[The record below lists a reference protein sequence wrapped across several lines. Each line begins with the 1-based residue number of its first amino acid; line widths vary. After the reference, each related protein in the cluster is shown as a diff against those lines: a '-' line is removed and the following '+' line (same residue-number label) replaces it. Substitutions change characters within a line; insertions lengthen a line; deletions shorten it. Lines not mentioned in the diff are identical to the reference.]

1 MGRIMPICFLKK
13 EHEMRMIERMRVR
26 RKIKKIYKMMNKRMS
41 VSDMKESVDMIV
53 QVLRIL
59 PSEKKEGLLN
69 VCMEIL
75 KNEY

>member
-1 MGRIMPICFLKK
+1 
-13 EHEMRMIERMRVR
+13 MRMIERMRVR